1 MCHCLGFVR
10 LGVVA
15 VRALAI
21 ADLVRILRGRE
32 RVYGHR
38 PAGRGAPA
46 TYTPSVERR
55 RQTMRVVG
63 ELVRCVIERR
73 LPVYSAALA
82 FQTLVAA
89 VPMSLLA
96 LAVLAEAG
104 LEDVWRDTL
113 APSVAEKVTRP
124 VFDGINYSVER
135 IFSSDSGGL
144 IALAFGLVLWY
155 FTVAVRL
162 VMDALNAIHGVRER
176 RSFFRQAA
184 TAAGLALA
192 IACLLVAAGL
202 TVTAGP
208 RLRDGGALDLVFTI
222 VRWPLAAFLLGV
234 VVALLFH
241 YAPAERPEVRW
252 ASAGSALVIA
262 AWLAMSLLFRWYV
275 SSVASF
281 KTAAGN
287 LTVLLVM
294 TAYTFTSA
302 AIFLVGAQLDEILRA
317 ESGADER

>member
-1 MCHCLGFVR
+1 M
-10 LGVVA
+10 
-15 VRALAI
+15 
-21 ADLVRILRGRE
+21 
-32 RVYGHR
+32 
-38 PAGRGAPA
+38 
-46 TYTPSVERR
+46 ERR

-241 YAPAERPEVRW
+241 
-252 ASAGSALVIA
+252 
-262 AWLAMSLLFRWYV
+262 
-275 SSVASF
+275 
-281 KTAAGN
+281 
-287 LTVLLVM
+287 
-294 TAYTFTSA
+294 
-302 AIFLVGAQLDEILRA
+302 
-317 ESGADER
+317 

>member
-1 MCHCLGFVR
+1 M
-10 LGVVA
+10 
-15 VRALAI
+15 
-21 ADLVRILRGRE
+21 
-32 RVYGHR
+32 
-38 PAGRGAPA
+38 
-46 TYTPSVERR
+46 ERR
-55 RQTMRVVG
+55 RQTRRVIG
-63 ELVRCVIERR
+63 ELVRCVVQRR

-89 VPMSLLA
+89 VPMTLLA
-96 LAVLAEAG
+96 LAVLGEAG

-135 IFSSDSGGL
+135 IFSSESAGL

-162 VMDALNAIHGVRER
+162 VMDALNAIHAVREG
-176 RSFFRQAA
+176 RSFLRQAA
-184 TAAGLALA
+184 TAVWLALS
-192 IACLLVAAGL
+192 IVCLLVAAGL
-202 TVTAGP
+202 AVTAGP
-208 RLRDGGALDLVFTI
+208 RLRDGGALDWLLTI
-222 VRWPLAAFLLGV
+222 MRWPLAALLLAV
-234 VVALLFH
+234 AVALLFH
-241 YAPAERPEVRW
+241 YAPAERPQVRW

-262 AWLAMSLLFRWYV
+262 VWLGTSLLFRWYV
-275 SSVASF
+275 TSIANF

-294 TAYTFTSA
+294 TAYTFTSS

-317 ESGADER
+317 ESDAKEN

>member
-1 MCHCLGFVR
+1 M
-10 LGVVA
+10 
-15 VRALAI
+15 I
-21 ADLVRILRGRE
+21 
-32 RVYGHR
+32 
-38 PAGRGAPA
+38 
-46 TYTPSVERR
+46 
-55 RQTMRVVG
+55 G
-63 ELVRCVIERR
+63 ELVRCVVQRR

-89 VPMSLLA
+89 VPMTLLA
-96 LAVLAEAG
+96 LAVLGEAG

-135 IFSSDSGGL
+135 IFSSESAGL

-162 VMDALNAIHGVRER
+162 VMDALNAIHAVREG
-176 RSFFRQAA
+176 RSFLRQAA
-184 TAAGLALA
+184 TAVWLALS
-192 IACLLVAAGL
+192 IVCLLVAAGL
-202 TVTAGP
+202 AVTAGP
-208 RLRDGGALDLVFTI
+208 RLRDGGALDWLLTI
-222 VRWPLAAFLLGV
+222 MRWPLAALLLAV
-234 VVALLFH
+234 AVALLFH
-241 YAPAERPEVRW
+241 YAPAERPQVRW

-262 AWLAMSLLFRWYV
+262 VWLGTSLLFRWYV
-275 SSVASF
+275 TSIANF

-294 TAYTFTSA
+294 TAYTFTSS

-317 ESGADER
+317 ESDAKEN